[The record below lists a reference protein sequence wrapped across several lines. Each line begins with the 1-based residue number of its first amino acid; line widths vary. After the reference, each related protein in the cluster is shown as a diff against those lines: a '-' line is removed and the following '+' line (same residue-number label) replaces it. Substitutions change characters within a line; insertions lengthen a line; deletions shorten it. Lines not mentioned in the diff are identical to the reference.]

1 MFRGSELFK
10 VQSPQSF
17 QSPFPFL
24 LGGSGFGG
32 GVEAAR
38 RQTKK
43 YVKLVSERGKKKK
56 WRGREKSGRISPLSS
71 GRRGSLP
78 LGGRPVWL
86 GLRLVNHSATAS
98 VAG

>member
-32 GVEAAR
+32 GVEATQR
-38 RQTKK
+38 RTKK
-43 YVKLVSERGKKKK
+43 YVKLVSERGKKKV
-56 WRGREKSGRISPLSS
+56 EK
-71 GRRGSLP
+71 
-78 LGGRPVWL
+78 GGKNVD
-86 GLRLVNHSATAS
+86 VFHH
-98 VAG
+98 